1 MWIGKGERAPAAL
14 SGPRPAI
21 AAAGDEMEEL
31 FLYFTFVYDWVNV
44 LQLIAVSFSAVL
56 VLSSLSLT
64 GRGLMRFGIQ
74 AACVFAAE
82 TLFNWL
88 LFYLSHYLKWLAG
101 INFPLAHLIVIAV
114 YAAFVSRYNIKSRFV
129 LSATVFVTAIVMAE
143 LGTQCMRLFASG
155 GGVMRIFAAGADV
168 LIVGFAVLINLRS
181 IHIYDNIPKTSV
193 ASIITVAAA
202 STALVLVAEVDSV
215 ANNMTADGNLCL
227 MLLYI
232 YLVTVAAYIITYH
245 HCTDHNAKL
254 VLEVDKKLM
263 EADIKMLSLSEQVAE
278 EMKASHGADFE
289 FIFVDDGSKD
299 KTLSIARELHKQD
312 ARVRYISFSRNFGKE
327 AGILAGLKAAKGDY
341 VAMMDADLQDP
352 PALLPQMLDAL
363 LQEDYDC
370 AATRRTN
377 RKGEPPIRSF
387 FARMFYKIINR
398 LSDADIV
405 DGARD
410 YRLMR
415 RRMVDAIL
423 ALPEYNR
430 FSKGIFGW
438 VGFKTKWLEYVNV
451 ERVAGETKWSFWK
464 LFLYSL
470 EGIVAFT
477 TAPLA
482 LASLIGIIFCV
493 LAFVMILFIIVRT
506 LLFGDPTSGW
516 PSLVCI
522 IFLCSGVQLFCM
534 GVLGQYLA
542 KTYMEVK
549 HRPVYIVRET
559 EQDEAE

>member
-1 MWIGKGERAPAAL
+1 
-14 SGPRPAI
+14 
-21 AAAGDEMEEL
+21 
-31 FLYFTFVYDWVNV
+31 
-44 LQLIAVSFSAVL
+44 
-56 VLSSLSLT
+56 
-64 GRGLMRFGIQ
+64 
-74 AACVFAAE
+74 
-82 TLFNWL
+82 
-88 LFYLSHYLKWLAG
+88 
-101 INFPLAHLIVIAV
+101 
-114 YAAFVSRYNIKSRFV
+114 
-129 LSATVFVTAIVMAE
+129 
-143 LGTQCMRLFASG
+143 
-155 GGVMRIFAAGADV
+155 
-168 LIVGFAVLINLRS
+168 
-181 IHIYDNIPKTSV
+181 
-193 ASIITVAAA
+193 
-202 STALVLVAEVDSV
+202 
-215 ANNMTADGNLCL
+215 
-227 MLLYI
+227 MLLSIVVPCY
-232 YLVTVAAYIITYH
+232 
-245 HCTDHNAKL
+245 N
-254 VLEVDKKLM
+254 EQ
-263 EADIKMLSLSEQVAE
+263 EALPYFYKEICRVAE

-327 AGILAGLKAAKGDY
+327 AGILAGLEAAKGDY

-352 PALLPQMLDAL
+352 PALLPRMLDAL
-363 LQEDYDC
+363 LEEDYDC

-438 VGFKTKWLEYVNV
+438 VGFKTKWLEYMNV

>member
-1 MWIGKGERAPAAL
+1 
-14 SGPRPAI
+14 
-21 AAAGDEMEEL
+21 
-31 FLYFTFVYDWVNV
+31 
-44 LQLIAVSFSAVL
+44 
-56 VLSSLSLT
+56 
-64 GRGLMRFGIQ
+64 
-74 AACVFAAE
+74 
-82 TLFNWL
+82 
-88 LFYLSHYLKWLAG
+88 
-101 INFPLAHLIVIAV
+101 
-114 YAAFVSRYNIKSRFV
+114 
-129 LSATVFVTAIVMAE
+129 
-143 LGTQCMRLFASG
+143 
-155 GGVMRIFAAGADV
+155 
-168 LIVGFAVLINLRS
+168 
-181 IHIYDNIPKTSV
+181 
-193 ASIITVAAA
+193 
-202 STALVLVAEVDSV
+202 
-215 ANNMTADGNLCL
+215 
-227 MLLYI
+227 MLLSIVVPCY
-232 YLVTVAAYIITYH
+232 
-245 HCTDHNAKL
+245 N
-254 VLEVDKKLM
+254 EQ
-263 EADIKMLSLSEQVAE
+263 EALPYFYKEICRVAE
-278 EMKASHGADFE
+278 EMKSSHGADFE

-312 ARVRYISFSRNFGKE
+312 ERVRYISFSRNFGKE
-327 AGILAGLKAAKGDY
+327 AGILAGLEAAKGDY

-352 PALLPQMLDAL
+352 PALLPRMLDAL
-363 LQEDYDC
+363 LEEDYDC

-438 VGFKTKWLEYVNV
+438 VGFKTKWLEYMNV

>member
-1 MWIGKGERAPAAL
+1 
-14 SGPRPAI
+14 
-21 AAAGDEMEEL
+21 
-31 FLYFTFVYDWVNV
+31 
-44 LQLIAVSFSAVL
+44 
-56 VLSSLSLT
+56 
-64 GRGLMRFGIQ
+64 
-74 AACVFAAE
+74 
-82 TLFNWL
+82 
-88 LFYLSHYLKWLAG
+88 
-101 INFPLAHLIVIAV
+101 
-114 YAAFVSRYNIKSRFV
+114 
-129 LSATVFVTAIVMAE
+129 
-143 LGTQCMRLFASG
+143 
-155 GGVMRIFAAGADV
+155 
-168 LIVGFAVLINLRS
+168 
-181 IHIYDNIPKTSV
+181 
-193 ASIITVAAA
+193 
-202 STALVLVAEVDSV
+202 
-215 ANNMTADGNLCL
+215 
-227 MLLYI
+227 MLLSIVVPCY
-232 YLVTVAAYIITYH
+232 
-245 HCTDHNAKL
+245 N
-254 VLEVDKKLM
+254 EQ
-263 EADIKMLSLSEQVAE
+263 EALPYFYKEICRVAE

-327 AGILAGLKAAKGDY
+327 AGILAGLEASKGDY

-363 LQEDYDC
+363 LEEDYDC

-549 HRPVYIVRET
+549 RRPVYIVRET